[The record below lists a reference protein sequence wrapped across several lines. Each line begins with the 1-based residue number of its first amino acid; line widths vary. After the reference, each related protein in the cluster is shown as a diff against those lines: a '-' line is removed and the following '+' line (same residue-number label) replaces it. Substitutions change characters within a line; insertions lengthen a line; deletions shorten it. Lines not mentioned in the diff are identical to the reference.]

1 MTTRP
6 FWGATDLPDLPGLRR
21 QLIAAATAAGEE
33 YDVST
38 QLVRW
43 VERQR
48 AERAGARARHRAR
61 MVIAAAAVVAV
72 LLGAAAVLVYR
83 PAVPWSRV
91 PPAKQIS
98 AAALPAGLWQARITH
113 LHRNPPAGTRS
124 LASVSIDLAT
134 NGTGT
139 VRLPDVDEPIAIRVG
154 RSGTALL
161 LQAEPAACTGLVLRL
176 AGTIRED
183 RFVVDDAAAGP
194 CYADPTVATELVGA
208 TFVRQEQP

>member
-1 MTTRP
+1 MTRP
-6 FWGATDLPDLPGLRR
+6 VRGATELPDLPGLRR
-21 QLIAAATAAGEE
+21 QLTAAATAAGEE

-48 AERAGARARHRAR
+48 AQQVAARARHRVRTAL
-61 MVIAAAAVVAV
+61 AAAAVVAI

-83 PAVPWSRV
+83 PAAPWSRV
-91 PPAKQIS
+91 PPAKQV
-98 AAALPAGLWQARITH
+98 AAADLPAGLWQARITH
-113 LHRNPPAGTRS
+113 LHRNPPGGTRS
-124 LASVSIDLAT
+124 LASVSLDLRT

-139 VRLPDVDEPIAIRVG
+139 LRLPDVDEPIDVRAE

-161 LQAEPAACTGLVLRL
+161 LEADPAACTGLVLRL
-176 AGTIRED
+176 AGTIRAD
-183 RFVVDDAAAGP
+183 RFAVDDAAAGP
-194 CYADPTVATELVGA
+194 CYADPTVATELIGA